1 MNRWRNKEWRENKE
15 GESHPVCC
23 RKLIEIQEKRSRVNG
38 KKGKRV
44 EQREEAR
51 AEKKGRKTLKS
62 KSKCSDGLHK
72 CGILPKKTSRNA
84 CRMADEMAV
93 QIFLSYR
100 IFKFTSYQQWS
111 HRLLYIYITHTHK
124 LYKFNTLYV
133 WVMRWCI
140 KIYPKNRFSCVHNL
154 VTNIALPRLDLY
166 IFYTILFVLLYH
178 HRITKATTFEIRV
191 VSWV

>member
-1 MNRWRNKEWRENKE
+1 M
-15 GESHPVCC
+15 
-23 RKLIEIQEKRSRVNG
+23 NG

-111 HRLLYIYITHTHK
+111 HRLLYIYITHTQ
-124 LYKFNTLYV
+124 
-133 WVMRWCI
+133 
-140 KIYPKNRFSCVHNL
+140 
-154 VTNIALPRLDLY
+154 
-166 IFYTILFVLLYH
+166 TIQV
-178 HRITKATTFEIRV
+178 
-191 VSWV
+191 